1 MNFIQP
7 LALIAS
13 ALAGLIVL
21 MYLLKLRRQKEQ
33 VSSTLLWQKTIE
45 DLIANAPFQKLR
57 QNLLMY
63 VQILALLAIVIA
75 LARPT
80 MWLNTQLEG
89 HRIILIDNSASMNAA
104 DGKAGLTRLEEA
116 KSIASELVANMRGGE
131 QALIATFGG
140 PPRVLQPFTPEKAT
154 LKRSIDGIEPTEA
167 AGQIREALAM
177 VRGVRKAVDDP
188 KNPTTQLTI
197 VSDGAL
203 GYLGN
208 LIQKDEKVNFFSV
221 GKKGAFNYGI
231 VAFDVRESFEHR
243 GQAEVFAQVANY
255 SSLETTQ
262 TVRCL
267 VEGKQVGIKSVDIPA
282 KGQAGV
288 VFSDLGASDQP
299 RKLQLELVG
308 ARDLLPSD
316 DVVRGVIR
324 FSEKTR
330 ILLVSKGNF
339 FLERVLA
346 LVPGVSVA
354 RVEPDKYEPVTTY
367 DVVVFD
373 NYSPPKIGPGKYLFI
388 NAAPHLEGFSAGP
401 KPLATQSVLDWN
413 RLHPITR
420 YVQLD
425 RLEIAKV
432 LDLKAPDWMMPLVDG
447 EAVPLVLAGE
457 RQGYRL
463 VCIPFDIFD
472 SDWALQVSFPIFFSN
487 TINWLLGAGEG
498 SIQAV
503 QHGTGDMVRLE
514 GLRLGTGE
522 ELEIK
527 RLSDPVKKWTLAP
540 NPEGNIFFNQTLFT
554 GFYDYAIGGKPR
566 GSFAVN
572 MISPEESNIEPVPSL
587 STGERQ
593 VAAVTIAR
601 QNREIWKWFAIG
613 ALVLLVLEWHIYGRR
628 SWL

>member
-1 MNFIQP
+1 MNFIEP
-7 LALIAS
+7 LALFAS

-21 MYLLKLRRQKEQ
+21 MYLLKLRRQKEP

-63 VQILALLAIVIA
+63 IQILALLAIVIA

-80 MWLNTQLEG
+80 MWLNTQVEG
-89 HRIILIDNSASMNAA
+89 HRIILIDNSASMNAQ
-104 DGKAGLTRLEEA
+104 DGKNGKTRFEEA
-116 KSIASELVANMRGGE
+116 KSIATELVANMRNGE

-140 PPRVLQPFTPEKAT
+140 PPRVLQPFTVEKAT
-154 LKRSIDGIEPTEA
+154 LSRSIDSIEPTEA
-167 AGQIREALAM
+167 LGQIREALAM
-177 VRGVRKAVDDP
+177 VRGVRKAVDNP
-188 KNPTTQLTI
+188 KNPTQLTI
-197 VSDGAL
+197 ISDGAL

-208 LIQKDEKVNFFSV
+208 LIQKDERVNFHSV
-221 GKKGAFNYGI
+221 GQKDSINHAI

-255 SSLETTQ
+255 SAMETVQ
-262 TVRCL
+262 VVRCL
-267 VEGKQVGIKSVDIPA
+267 IDGKQVSIKEVTIPA
-282 KGQAGV
+282 HGQAGV
-288 VFSDLGASDQP
+288 IFNDLGASDQP
-299 RKLQLELVG
+299 RKLRLEL
-308 ARDLLPSD
+308 ANAKDMLACD
-316 DVVRGVIR
+316 DAVQGVIR

-330 ILLVSKGNF
+330 VLLVSKGNF

-346 LVPGVSVA
+346 LAPGVAVA
-354 RVEPDKYEPVTTY
+354 RIDPEKYEPVTTY

-373 NYSPPKIGPGKYLFI
+373 NFSPSKIGPGKYLFI
-388 NAAPHLEGFSAGP
+388 NAAPHVEGFSAGP
-401 KPLATQSVLDWN
+401 KPLAMQAVLDWN

-420 YVQLD
+420 YVELD

-432 LDLKAPDWMMPLVDG
+432 LDMKAPDWMTPLVEG

-457 RQGYRL
+457 RQGFRM

-487 TINWLLGAGEG
+487 TVNWLLGAGEG

-514 GLRLGTGE
+514 GLKLGVSEKLAIKGPGGRE
-522 ELEIK
+522 WQLE
-527 RLSDPVKKWTLAP
+527 P

-554 GFYDYAIGGKPR
+554 GFYDYSIGGKPR

-572 MISPEESNIEPVPSL
+572 TISPEESNIEPVQAL
-587 STGERQ
+587 KTGERA
-593 VAAVTIAR
+593 VEAVTVAR
-601 QNREIWKWFAIG
+601 QNREIWTWLAIG
-613 ALVLLVLEWHIYGRR
+613 ALVLLVVEWHIYGRR